1 MSAETDA
8 DNTGNSEVLAFA
20 KALAQ
25 RAGELIVD
33 ARSGQTLELS
43 YKQGFELLTS
53 ADLQADE
60 LICAAIREKYPE
72 HAILSEE
79 SSPDFSNAEKL
90 RGPLWII
97 DPIDGTVNYAYNQ
110 HQVAISIAFAHDG
123 KMRAGVVHCPFQSET
138 FSAARGMGA
147 FLNGVAIRT
156 SDCSKLARALVGT
169 GFPYDRDGR
178 VALLERLHKVLYHCR
193 DIRRIGAAAVDICWV
208 AMGRL
213 DVYYETINAWDFAA
227 AALIARE
234 AGARVGHVGPVPD
247 GELEELWG
255 RELVIATA
263 DIYDE
268 FVALLRA

>member
-1 MSAETDA
+1 MSADEETNDE
-8 DNTGNSEVLAFA
+8 DGEILAFA
-20 KALAQ
+20 TALAQ
-25 RAGELIVD
+25 RAGELVAR
-33 ARSGQTLELS
+33 ARSGQTLDLS
-43 YKQGFELLTS
+43 YKQGVELLTS

-79 SSPDFSNAEKL
+79 SSPDFSDGEKL

-110 HQVAISIAFAHDG
+110 HQVAISIAFARAG
-123 KMRAGVVHCPFQSET
+123 KMRAGVVHCPFQNET

-147 FLNGVAIRT
+147 QLNGLAIRT
-156 SDCSKLARALVGT
+156 SDCSELPRALIGT
-169 GFPYDRDGR
+169 GFPYDREGR
-178 VALLERLHKVLYHCR
+178 VALLERLRKVLYACR
-193 DIRRIGAAAVDICWV
+193 DIRRIGSAAADICWV

-213 DVYYETINAWDFAA
+213 DAYYETINAWDFAA

-234 AGARVGHVGPVPD
+234 AGACIEHVQSVPA
-247 GELEELWG
+247 GEIEELWG
-255 RELVIATA
+255 QELVVAAPGICG
-263 DIYDE
+263 E

>member
-1 MSAETDA
+1 MST
-8 DNTGNSEVLAFA
+8 NTGRSSGEDAEILAFTT
-20 KALAQ
+20 ALAQ
-25 RAGELIVD
+25 RAGALITE
-33 ARSGQTLELS
+33 ARSRQTLDLS

-79 SSPDFSNAEKL
+79 SSPEFSDAEKL

-97 DPIDGTVNYAYNQ
+97 DPIDGTVNYAYNH
-110 HQVAISIAFAHDG
+110 HQVAISIAFARGG
-123 KMRAGVVHCPFQSET
+123 KMRAGVVHCPFQDET
-138 FSAARGMGA
+138 FSAARGKGA
-147 FLNGVAIRT
+147 FLNGVAIHT
-156 SDCSKLARALVGT
+156 SDCSELARALVGT

-193 DIRRIGAAAVDICWV
+193 DIRRIGAAAADICWV

-234 AGARVGHVGPVPD
+234 AGATVGHVGLVPD

-255 RELVIATA
+255 RELVVATA
-263 DIYDE
+263 EIYDE
-268 FVALLRA
+268 FVTLLRA